1 MKHNS
6 TWLLSCLALGILITS
21 CSGKKNDVDKQEQS
35 VSTVLPDA
43 KNEVTTQIL
52 KRRDF
57 HHELVSNGKVS
68 ALGQADLRF
77 ETSEVI
83 ARIYVKN
90 GEHVHKGQK
99 LAELDKF
106 RLEQKLS
113 QAEGCFIESR
123 IGTERCIDRTGI
135 YLRRFQQSS
144 CGNNE
149 TCESEE

>member
-21 CSGKKNDVDKQEQS
+21 CSGKKNDVDKQEQG

-83 ARIYVKN
+83 ARIYVK
-90 GEHVHKGQK
+90 EW
-99 LAELDKF
+99 
-106 RLEQKLS
+106 
-113 QAEGCFIESR
+113 
-123 IGTERCIDRTGI
+123 RT
-135 YLRRFQQSS
+135 
-144 CGNNE
+144 C
-149 TCESEE
+149 T

>member
-1 MKHNS
+1 MRKYNCI
-6 TWLLSCLALGILITS
+6 WILLYCLIYVGITS
-21 CSGKKNDVDKQEQS
+21 CFDKKNSTDKLEIG
-35 VSTVLPDA
+35 VSTILPDA

-83 ARIYVKN
+83 VRIYVKN
-90 GEHVHKGQK
+90 GDRVHKGQK

-106 RLEQKLS
+106 RF
-113 QAEGCFIESR
+113 EGTESLKR
-123 IGTERCIDRTGI
+123 MGTERCIDRTGI

-144 CGNNE
+144 CRNNE
-149 TCESEE
+149 TCESEERI

>member
-68 ALGQADLRF
+68 ALGQADLRI

-83 ARIYVKN
+83 ARIYVMN
-90 GEHVHKGQK
+90 GEHVHKGLK
-99 LAELDKF
+99 IAELDKIPAIELNISCPNVKQGGMAF
-106 RLEQKLS
+106 GVTTCGA
-113 QAEGCFIESR
+113 AEVVKAVR
-123 IGTERCIDRTGI
+123 
-135 YLRRFQQSS
+135 
-144 CGNNE
+144 
-149 TCESEE
+149 

>member
-1 MKHNS
+1 MRKYCCI
-6 TWLLSCLALGILITS
+6 WILLCCLTFSGITS
-21 CSGKKNDVDKQEQS
+21 CSGKKNDVDKQEQG

-52 KRRDF
+52 KSRNF

-83 ARIYVKN
+83 AHIYVKN
-90 GEHVHKGQK
+90 GDRVHKGQK

-113 QAEGCFIESR
+113 QAEGATSVACSVSLFTNS
-123 IGTERCIDRTGI
+123 
-135 YLRRFQQSS
+135 Y
-144 CGNNE
+144 
-149 TCESEE
+149 